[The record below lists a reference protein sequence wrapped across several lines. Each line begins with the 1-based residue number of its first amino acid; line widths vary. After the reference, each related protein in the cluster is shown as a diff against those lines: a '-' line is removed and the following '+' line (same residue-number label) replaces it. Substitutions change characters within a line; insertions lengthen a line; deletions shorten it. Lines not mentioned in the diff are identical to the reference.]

1 MFKRRKKQKEPDTG
15 AVKINVDTDYRF
27 VSPFDAKGIDLS
39 EISHESNLK
48 LLNESQPD
56 DRVPNYR
63 DPLINAHL
71 KKYAKY
77 LERHKITA
85 NRQWEEIKTGAKAQA
100 EKCVAEIDYIDS
112 LNIDDFFEEEIL

>member
-1 MFKRRKKQKEPDTG
+1 MFKRRKKQEGTDTG
-15 AVKINVDTDYRF
+15 VVKINVNTDYRF
-27 VSPFDAKGIDLS
+27 ISPFDAKEIDLS
-39 EISHESNLK
+39 EISHESNMK

-71 KKYAKY
+71 KEYAEY

-85 NRQWEEIKTGAKAQA
+85 NRQWEEIKAGAKAQA
-100 EKCVAEIDYIDS
+100 EKRAAEIEFINS
-112 LNIDDFFEEEIL
+112 INIDDLLEEEL